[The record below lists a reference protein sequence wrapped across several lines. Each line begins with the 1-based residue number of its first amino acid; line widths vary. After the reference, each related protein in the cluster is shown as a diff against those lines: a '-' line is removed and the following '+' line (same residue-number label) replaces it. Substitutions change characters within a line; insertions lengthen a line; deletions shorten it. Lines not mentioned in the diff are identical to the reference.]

1 MRVQFLI
8 WELRSH
14 MLHNLYIKKKKTP
27 DTPRGKWLWPIFS
40 KLETMPL
47 PMRPRP
53 KNPILERQTGQF
65 RVGNGVEGRT
75 GWDYEY
81 YPGSVPLKPG
91 EPHLSPPR
99 TLLCSVLIPRPQS
112 QQEGWQSAPF
122 LTLAVFRSAHKFTQ
136 AFLNH
141 QLPLQEV

>member
-1 MRVQFLI
+1 
-8 WELRSH
+8 
-14 MLHNLYIKKKKTP
+14 MLTFSAVRFQ
-27 DTPRGKWLWPIFS
+27 TVTVWPIFS

-81 YPGSVPLKPG
+81 YPDSVPLKPG